1 MEYKNDRKYAIY
13 SRKSKFTGK
22 GESIENQIELCKNH
36 IRLHHP
42 EITDNDIIVYEDEG
56 FSGGNTNRPQFKK
69 MMKDVKSKKIKSVVC
84 YRLDRIS
91 RNVGDFAKLK
101 DEFDY
106 YDVEFVS
113 IRDDFDTST
122 PSGRAMMMMVSV
134 FAQLERE
141 TTAERI
147 RDNMHELAKTGR
159 WLGGITPTGYKSQ
172 KIVQSVTIDGK
183 ERTAYKLDIVE
194 SESEIIRVIFKKFL
208 ETNSLTKT
216 DSYLLVNHIM
226 TKNGREFSRYTIK
239 GILQNPVYMCADE
252 EAWTFFNEQNVE
264 IYSDK
269 SDFDG
274 KHGVIAYNKTNQ
286 KPGRATRL
294 NEMSEWIVSVGK
306 HKPIIS
312 SHDWIMAQNNLWQNK
327 SKSFHKP
334 KSNVA
339 LLSGL
344 LRCANC
350 GDFMRPKL
358 TGRTT
363 KNGDR
368 LYVYMC
374 QTKERSRRKLCGIK
388 DLYGNDLDE
397 LVCNKIKEIAS
408 DGSEYIEGLKKYDA
422 TLSKSKASYEA
433 KLKKLNTQLKK
444 VKEQISN
451 LVQIMASNPNPN
463 IVSHISEQIDELDK
477 QEKQLSEKVE
487 NLKSLIASST
497 HTNEQLAN
505 IKELVKSFG
514 KTFDNM
520 NIEQKRMALRSLIRK
535 ITWDGENVH
544 IIIFGDREADV
555 EDESIDSET
564 CGSEGGFDEFT
575 VESVSPQCED
585 GKYYTHITDF
595 FAEKS
600 SNTEHIFGFYHT
612 IYRLNDHFKIMAK
625 REDDNTIIL
634 PYYMSTIQ
642 FVFTRQIRYTHK
654 FNVEVTDIKQ
664 LHTIGERLRFLR
676 YKNNLLQTDVAAVLG
691 IHPSSYINYESEN
704 KPQYSN
710 NVLIKL
716 AEFYKVDIED
726 IMDDYQIFLYRGQG
740 RQIKLLREATGMNR
754 AAFEKELGFP
764 KGILKEWE
772 SERQVI
778 SRKSYNK
785 LKKSM
790 TDIE

>member
-397 LVCNKIKEIAS
+397 LVCNKIKEIAES
-408 DGSEYIEGLKKYDA
+408 QAGKDERLLEITNYIYANYKDV
-422 TLSKSKASYEA
+422 TL
-433 KLKKLNTQLKK
+433 
-444 VKEQISN
+444 
-451 LVQIMASNPNPN
+451 
-463 IVSHISEQIDELDK
+463 DD
-477 QEKQLSEKVE
+477 LSEKFF
-487 NLKSLIASST
+487 LSKPYLSKY
-497 HTNEQLAN
+497 
-505 IKELVKSFG
+505 IKEKSG
-514 KTFDNM
+514 MT
-520 NIEQKRMALRSLIRK
+520 
-535 ITWDGENVH
+535 
-544 IIIFGDREADV
+544 FGDILKKIRMKKARAMLK
-555 EDESIDSET
+555 
-564 CGSEGGFDEFT
+564 GSSAT
-575 VESVSPQCED
+575 VES
-585 GKYYTHITDF
+585 I
-595 FAEKS
+595 AES
-600 SNTEHIFGFYHT
+600 VGY
-612 IYRLNDHFKIMAK
+612 
-625 REDDNTIIL
+625 
-634 PYYMSTIQ
+634 Q
-642 FVFTRQIRYTHK
+642 
-654 FNVEVTDIKQ
+654 NVEHFNRVFKKMYNITP
-664 LHTIGERLRFLR
+664 
-676 YKNNLLQTDVAAVLG
+676 V
-691 IHPSSYINYESEN
+691 
-704 KPQYSN
+704 QY
-710 NVLIKL
+710 
-716 AEFYKVDIED
+716 
-726 IMDDYQIFLYRGQG
+726 R
-740 RQIKLLREATGMNR
+740 NR
-754 AAFEKELGFP
+754 K
-764 KGILKEWE
+764 
-772 SERQVI
+772 
-778 SRKSYNK
+778 
-785 LKKSM
+785 
-790 TDIE
+790 